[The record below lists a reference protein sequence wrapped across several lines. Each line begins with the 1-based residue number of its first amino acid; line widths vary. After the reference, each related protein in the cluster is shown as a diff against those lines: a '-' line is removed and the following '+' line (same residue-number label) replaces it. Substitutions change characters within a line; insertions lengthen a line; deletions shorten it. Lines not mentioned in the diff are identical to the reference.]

1 MKKLAFVL
9 LMVAALRVLQIIT
22 GLEIP
27 LVKWLD
33 TSAQA
38 IGALIWSLLST
49 SLALVLPLFKT
60 ALSPE
65 TLKSGQ
71 AFWTG
76 AFATWSAHLVC
87 LLALLLGVWLLIRG
101 DKIQW
106 DPLTLK
112 RWKRFRSLR
121 RGYFSMWILLGLVF
135 VALLDNVLVGKRA
148 LIVMQEGHLRC
159 PFLEAKPIIGREFGF
174 TPAESETDYREL
186 KLQFAA
192 AGKGDWVLMPIIPY
206 DPRGDTPPVRSLIEK
221 HDDGLYY
228 DRDQSAPFTGSAY
241 VTYRD
246 HPDVRRKE
254 LRFLNGQLHGTV
266 TENDLGGNPVLRIVY
281 EAGVEKSRTEL
292 NPNDAATLDA
302 AASAAIERTVYA
314 PTPPS
319 WRHRHLLGTDSSGA
333 DVLAMIFGAFQLII
347 GGTVFFCIVVYALG
361 IVVGGLTGY
370 LGGKT
375 DLLAQRGI
383 EIWSGLPFLYII
395 ILLRALNERP
405 SLLFVVTVLAAFGW
419 MGIAAY
425 MRTATFRE
433 NNRDYVAAA
442 KLLGASNSRMVL
454 THILPNTL
462 SVLITLLPFKVDALI
477 GSLTSLDY
485 LGYGLPVGEPSW
497 GTLLKDG
504 VANLDKPW
512 ILISGFSALATVL
525 ILVTFIGEA
534 IREAFDPKKFTYY
547 S

>member
-1 MKKLAFVL
+1 MKKLALVL
-9 LMVAALRVLQIIT
+9 LAVAALRGLQIIT

-27 LVKWLD
+27 LIKWLD

-38 IGALIWSLLST
+38 IGALLWTLIST
-49 SLALVLPLFKT
+49 SLALFKV
-60 ALSPE
+60 
-65 TLKSGQ
+65 TLEPATQKYWQ

-76 AFATWSAHLVC
+76 PFATWSAHLLC
-87 LLALLLGVWLLIRG
+87 LSALVLGIWLLLRG

-106 DPLTLK
+106 DPITVK

-121 RGYFSMWILLGLVF
+121 RGYVSLWIVLGLVLL
-135 VALLDNVLVGKRA
+135 ALLDNLLVGKRA
-148 LIVMQEGHLRC
+148 LMVMQNGHLRC
-159 PFLEAKPIIGREFGF
+159 PFLEAKPIMGREFGF

-186 KLQFAA
+186 KLRFTAE
-192 AGKGDWVLMPIIPY
+192 GRGDWVLMPLIPY
-206 DPRGDTPPVRSLIEK
+206 DSRDDTPPVRSLITR
-221 HDDGLYY
+221 HADGLYF
-228 DRDQSAPFTGSAY
+228 DQDQSSPFTGSAY

-246 HPDVRRKE
+246 HPDIRRKE
-254 LRFLNGQLHGTV
+254 LRFLNGQLHGPI
-266 TENDLGGNPVLRIVY
+266 TENDLSGTPVARVTY

-292 NPNDAATLDA
+292 NPHDAAALDA
-302 AASAAIERTVYA
+302 ASSGVIQRTAYA

-333 DVLAMIFGAFQLII
+333 DLLALIFGAFQLII
-347 GGTVFFCIVVYALG
+347 GGTIFFCIVVYALG
-361 IVVGGLTGY
+361 IVIGGLTGY

-383 EIWSGLPFLYII
+383 EIWSSLPFLYII
-395 ILLRALNERP
+395 ILLRSLNERP

-425 MRTATFRE
+425 MRTATYRE

-462 SVLITLLPFKVDALI
+462 SVLITLIPFKVDALI

-497 GTLLKDG
+497 GTILKDG
-504 VANLDKPW
+504 VANLQDKPW

-547 S
+547 A